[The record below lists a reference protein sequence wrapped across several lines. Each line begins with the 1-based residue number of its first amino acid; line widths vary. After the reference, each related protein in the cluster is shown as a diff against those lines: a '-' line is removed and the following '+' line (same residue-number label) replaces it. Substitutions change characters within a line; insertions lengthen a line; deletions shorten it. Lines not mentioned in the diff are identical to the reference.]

1 MGLLNA
7 LAEWPLR
14 ALAWHDGLVHGAPPP
29 QSPHG
34 IFVLRNNSLGDV
46 LCTTPLFD
54 ALRRRFPNAELWA
67 GIGPWARPLLENN
80 PHITG
85 VLDVAAPWT
94 TQYVADTSW
103 ASVRRYIYNSPEVDA
118 IRARRCDIGIDV
130 VGSHVGQLLLRRAG
144 IGYRV
149 GLSGYRGGQSL
160 MQRSAPFSE
169 SRHVARLSLD
179 LAELLGA
186 TDLPPARPQ
195 LFLTEA
201 ERTEA
206 EARWVQL
213 GANGKRRI
221 VLTPGAGLPEK
232 RWPAERFKALTG
244 QLLAR
249 GDALPLVLGA
259 ASEAA
264 LLASAAAPGVATC
277 GETSL
282 RATFAMIA
290 TSDGV
295 VCNSS
300 VALHA
305 AAAFRRPTALVLGPA
320 FPSARGH
327 EALWGYP
334 ETATTLGREPG
345 RDRLAEPA
353 DVERVLADRGVFTR
367 QRL

>member
-1 MGLLNA
+1 MGLLNS

-14 ALAWHDGLVHGAPPP
+14 ALALRDGLVHGAPPP
-29 QSPHG
+29 ESPHG

-54 ALRRRFPNAELWA
+54 ALRRRFPNAEIWA
-67 GIGPWARPLLENN
+67 GIGPWARPILENN

-94 TQYVADTSW
+94 TQYVPDTSW
-103 ASVRRYIYNSPEVDA
+103 SAMWRYIYRSPEVDA

-169 SRHVARLSLD
+169 TRHVARLSLD

-195 LFLTEA
+195 LFLTAA
-201 ERTEA
+201 ERAEA
-206 EARWVQL
+206 EARWMQL
-213 GANGKRRI
+213 GAVGKRRI

-232 RWPAERFKALTG
+232 RWPAERFRALTER
-244 QLLAR
+244 LLAR
-249 GDALPLVLGA
+249 GDAFPLVLGA
-259 ASEAA
+259 ANESSLLETAA
-264 LLASAAAPGVATC
+264 VAGVATC
-277 GETSL
+277 AESSL
-282 RATFAMIA
+282 RKTFAMIA
-290 TSDGV
+290 TADGI

-305 AAAFRRPTALVLGPA
+305 AAAFNRPTALVLGPA
-320 FPSARGH
+320 FPSAKAH
-327 EALWGYP
+327 ELLWGYP

-345 RDRLAEPA
+345 RDCLAEPGE
-353 DVERVLADRGVFTR
+353 VEQALTNRGVFAR
-367 QRL
+367 

>member
-1 MGLLNA
+1 MGLLNS

-14 ALAWHDGLVHGAPPP
+14 ALALRDSLVHGAPPP
-29 QSPHG
+29 NSPHG

-54 ALRRRFPNAELWA
+54 ALRRRFPNTEIWA
-67 GIGPWARPLLENN
+67 GIGPWARPILENN

-94 TQYVADTSW
+94 TQYVTNTSW
-103 ASVRRYIYNSPEVDA
+103 RATWRYIYGSPEVDA

-144 IGYRV
+144 LGYRV

-169 SRHVARLSLD
+169 TRHVGRLSLD

-195 LFLTEA
+195 LFLTAA
-201 ERTEA
+201 ERA
-206 EARWVQL
+206 EADARWMQL
-213 GANGKRRI
+213 GAGSNRRI

-232 RWPAERFKALTG
+232 RWPAERFRALTE

-249 GDALPLVLGA
+249 DDAFPLVLGA
-259 ASEAA
+259 TNESA
-264 LLASAAAPGVATC
+264 LLASAAGSDVATC
-277 GETSL
+277 AESSL
-282 RATFAMIA
+282 RKTFAMIA
-290 TSDGV
+290 TADGV

-305 AAAFRRPTALVLGPA
+305 AAAFNRPTALVLGPA
-320 FPSARGH
+320 FPSAKAH
-327 EALWGYP
+327 ELLWGYP

-345 RDRLAEPA
+345 RDRLADPA
-353 DVERVLADRGVFTR
+353 EVEQALAKRGVFAH
-367 QRL
+367 

>member
-14 ALAWHDGLVHGAPPP
+14 ALALRDGLEHGAAPPK
-29 QSPHG
+29 SPHG

-67 GIGPWARPLLENN
+67 GIGPWARPILENN

-85 VLDVAAPWT
+85 ILDVAAPWT
-94 TQYVADTSW
+94 TQYVTDTSW
-103 ASVRRYIYNSPEVDA
+103 TAVWRYIYRSPEVDA
-118 IRARRCDIGIDV
+118 IRARRCDIGVDV

-144 IGYRV
+144 IDYRV

-169 SRHVARLSLD
+169 TRHVAQLSLD
-179 LAELLGA
+179 LAELLAA
-186 TDLPPARPQ
+186 TDLPAARPQ
-195 LFLTEA
+195 LFLTAA
-201 ERTEA
+201 ERSEA
-206 EARWVQL
+206 DALWMQY

-221 VLTPGAGLPEK
+221 VLTPGAGLLEK
-232 RWPAERFKALTG
+232 RWPAERLRALSER
-244 QLLAR
+244 LLAR
-249 GDALPLVLGA
+249 GDAFPLVLGA
-259 ASEAA
+259 DNESS

-277 GETSL
+277 GESSL
-282 RATFAMIA
+282 RKTFAMIA
-290 TSDGV
+290 TADGV

-305 AAAFRRPTALVLGPA
+305 AAAFNRPTALVLGPA
-320 FPSARGH
+320 FPSAKAH
-327 EALWGYP
+327 ESLWGYP
-334 ETATTLGREPG
+334 DTATALGREAD

-353 DVERVLADRGVFTR
+353 DVEQVLIDRGVFAR
-367 QRL
+367 